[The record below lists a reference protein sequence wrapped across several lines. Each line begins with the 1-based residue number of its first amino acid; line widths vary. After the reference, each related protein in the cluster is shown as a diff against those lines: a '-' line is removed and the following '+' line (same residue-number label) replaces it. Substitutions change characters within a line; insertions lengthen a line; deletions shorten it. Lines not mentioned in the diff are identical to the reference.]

1 MKNLTERIPRD
12 LLKWTAAGFALVATA
27 TAEYEIARAI
37 GMNEWIA
44 AAVPGA
50 LDAYVV
56 RALRTHREVLTS
68 VVAMVGVNAASHLV
82 TAGILPVEWPL
93 ITAVSAIAPLV
104 LWRVH
109 ALGTPGEA
117 RRRVLWGLP
126 WRARTAEH
134 TSTAPEHTEHD
145 RAPDNPEPPG
155 TREHPEHAAS
165 TLDLDVPVWVNPA
178 STAEHIACTECG
190 TVFPSVLV
198 LEAHQ
203 KWSGHGVHGHV
214 HAQSTPP
221 VPVHAPYA
229 DHVHSEHTDVHA
241 NTTPMLLPEIGNPAM
256 RARHLSVVPDEFDPV
271 HAAEHA
277 PDTLCPACK
286 HDVHTALACD
296 SAFCDCVHN
305 ALDRE
310 HTASTCLDPELCTR
324 TDPCPVCDPEPEHA
338 PSTRTADDWNLE
350 HVAKG
355 VLTPEDT
362 EHMERAREL
371 FHTIGG
377 VPPYRA
383 LKEGTPGMGGPR
395 AKRIRAALKAEAEG
409 TD

>member
-1 MKNLTERIPRD
+1 MKNLTERVPKD

-155 TREHPEHAAS
+155 TREHPEG
-165 TLDLDVPVWVNPA
+165 
-178 STAEHIACTECG
+178 C
-190 TVFPSVLV
+190 
-198 LEAHQ
+198 
-203 KWSGHGVHGHV
+203 VHGHV
-214 HAQSTPP
+214 ECAGERACTVYRSVHAIGNDASTPELDVP
-221 VPVHAPYA
+221 DWVNPPSTPLVPVHAPYA
-229 DHVHSEHTDVHA
+229 DHVHV
-241 NTTPMLLPEIGNPAM
+241 
-256 RARHLSVVPDEFDPV
+256 
-271 HAAEHA
+271 EHA
-277 PDTLCPACK
+277 PGTRRLTL
-286 HDVHTALACD
+286 VHTEE
-296 SAFCDCVHN
+296 N
-305 ALDRE
+305 
-310 HTASTCLDPELCTR
+310 ASTCMDPELCTH

-350 HVAKG
+350 HVATG
-355 VLTPEDT
+355 TLTPEDT

>member
-1 MKNLTERIPRD
+1 MKNLTERMPKD

-27 TAEYEIARAI
+27 TAEYELARAI

-56 RALRTHREVLTS
+56 RALRSGREVLTS

-82 TAGILPVEWPL
+82 TAGLLPVEWPL

-126 WRARTAEH
+126 RRARTAEH
-134 TSTAPEHTEHD
+134 ASTEPEHIEHD

-155 TREHPEHAAS
+155 TREHPEGCVHGHVECSGERACTVYRSVHDIEHKANAMGLDVPEVEHITG
-165 TLDLDVPVWVNPA
+165 TLDLDVPDWVNP
-178 STAEHIACTECG
+178 
-190 TVFPSVLV
+190 P
-198 LEAHQ
+198 
-203 KWSGHGVHGHV
+203 
-214 HAQSTPP
+214 STPP
-221 VPVHAPYA
+221 VRVHAPYA
-229 DHVHSEHTDVHA
+229 DHVHTEHADEHA
-241 NTTPMLLPEIGNPAM
+241 GT
-256 RARHLSVVPDEFDPV
+256 RHLSLVKG
-271 HAAEHA
+271 AEHA
-277 PDTLCPACK
+277 D
-286 HDVHTALACD
+286 
-296 SAFCDCVHN
+296 
-305 ALDRE
+305 E
-310 HTASTCLDPELCTR
+310 HAGT
-324 TDPCPVCDPEPEHA
+324 EPEHTSTEPEHTSTSVCTECEHA
-338 PSTRTADDWNLE
+338 EHNGGLSCEPGCFCSGELEDTRTADDWNLE
-350 HVAKG
+350 HVSTG
-355 VLTPEDT
+355 TLTPEDT

-377 VPPYRA
+377 VPPFRA
-383 LKEGTPGMGGPR
+383 LKHGTPGMGTDR
-395 AKRIRAALKAEAEG
+395 AKRIRAALKIENEG